1 MSEFEARTG
10 APEDPPE
17 AQRPAAEEGFSTLE
31 RTAEA
36 EARDD
41 RMAAA
46 WEAAS
51 MKREMN
57 RQRVSATANAGA
69 RRSASR

>member
-1 MSEFEARTG
+1 MSEFEPRTG

-31 RTAEA
+31 RKAEA

-41 RMAAA
+41 RRAAA
-46 WEAAS
+46 
-51 MKREMN
+51 
-57 RQRVSATANAGA
+57 
-69 RRSASR
+69 